1 MSSDFDF
8 GEFLDESNQSE
19 LMILCLDLFGVL
31 AKFQVDHNKLET
43 AKVEILNNQIT
54 KNFEGFR
61 SAISNLSGG
70 DKSSQ
75 INSMKHINLMVD
87 TLVGDSKSTDKF
99 TKIEKVVKES
109 IDGLIKGIASHGDL
123 SKLVQV
129 YNFLP
134 NKKEIATLL
143 GRITDYEL
151 EKDEAMENVKAAL
164 LKDDTEVLLSKI
176 LGDVAEKS
184 ASGFISANITDILQQ
199 RGVDF
204 HIAGLVTKESLEN
217 LSDEQLKNSVL
228 LMVNFS
234 EDIFTS
240 NPEFLENIQSDT
252 HVLTSTSGVD
262 KDTFDML
269 LLLKNERR
277 GDMFDKY
284 PVKVKEYRVFK

>member
-19 LMILCLDLFGVL
+19 LMILCLELFAVL
-31 AKFQVDHNKLET
+31 TKFQVDHNKLET
-43 AKVEILNNQIT
+43 AKVEILNNQLT
-54 KNFEGFR
+54 QNFEGFR

-87 TLVGDSKSTDKF
+87 TLVGDSKSTEKI
-99 TKIEKVVKES
+99 TKIEKDVKES
-109 IDGLIKGIASHGDL
+109 IDRLIKGIDSNGDL
-123 SKLVQV
+123 FKLVQV

-134 NKKEIATLL
+134 NKKEIAILL
-143 GRITDYEL
+143 GRISDYEL
-151 EKDEAMENVKAAL
+151 KDFEMMENVKAAL
-164 LKDDTEVLLSKI
+164 LKDNVEMLLSKI
-176 LGDVAEKS
+176 LAEISDES
-184 ASGFISANITDILQQ
+184 ASGFISDNIADIFQR

-217 LSDEQLKNSVL
+217 LSDEQLKNNVL
-228 LMVNFS
+228 LMVTFS

-252 HVLTSTSGVD
+252 DVLTSTSGED
-262 KDTFDML
+262 EDTFDML

>member
-19 LMILCLDLFGVL
+19 LMILCLELFGVL
-31 AKFQVDHNKLET
+31 TKFQVDPNKLET
-43 AKVEILNNQIT
+43 AKVEILNNQLT
-54 KNFEGFR
+54 RNFEGFR
-61 SAISNLSGG
+61 SAISYLSGG
-70 DKSSQ
+70 DKNSQ

-87 TLVGDSKSTDKF
+87 TLVGDSKSTEKF

-109 IDGLIKGIASHGDL
+109 IDKLIKGIDSNGDL
-123 SKLVQV
+123 FKLVQV

-134 NKKEIATLL
+134 NKKEIAILL
-143 GRITDYEL
+143 GRIADYEL
-151 EKDEAMENVKAAL
+151 KEAKMMEKVKAAL
-164 LKDDTEVLLSKI
+164 LKDDVELLLSKI
-176 LGDVAEKS
+176 LAEIAEES
-184 ASGFISANITDILQQ
+184 ASGFISDNIADIFQR

-217 LSDEQLKNSVL
+217 LSDEQLKNNVL

-252 HVLTSTSGVD
+252 NVLTSTSGVD
-262 KDTFDML
+262 KDSFDML

-277 GDMFDKY
+277 RDMFDKY
-284 PVKVKEYRVFK
+284 QVKVKEYRVFK

>member
-8 GEFLDESNQSE
+8 GEFLDESNQSK

-31 AKFQVDHNKLET
+31 TKLQVDHNKLEA
-43 AKVEILNNQIT
+43 AKIEVLNNELT

-61 SAISNLSGG
+61 SAISYLSDG

-87 TLVGDSKSTDKF
+87 TLVGDAKSTEKYME
-99 TKIEKVVKES
+99 IEKVVNEAV
-109 IDGLIKGIASHGDL
+109 DGLIKHIDSNDDL

-134 NKKEIATLL
+134 YKKEIAILL

-151 EKDEAMENVKAAL
+151 KEVETMENVKAAL
-164 LKDDTEVLLSKI
+164 LEDDVEVLLAKI
-176 LGDVAEKS
+176 LAKIADKS
-184 ASGFISANITDILQQ
+184 ASGFISDNIADIFQQ
-199 RGVDF
+199 RGVNF

-217 LSDEQLKNSVL
+217 LSDEQLKNNVL
-228 LMVNFS
+228 LMLNFS

-240 NPEFLENIQSDT
+240 NPEFLDTIQNDT

-277 GDMFDKY
+277 ENLFDKF
-284 PVKVKEYRVFK
+284 PVKVKEYRVFR

>member
-19 LMILCLDLFGVL
+19 LMILCLELFAVL
-31 AKFQVDHNKLET
+31 TKFQVDHNKLEI
-43 AKVEILNNQIT
+43 AKVEILNNQLT
-54 KNFEGFR
+54 QNFEGFR
-61 SAISNLSGG
+61 SAVSYLSGG
-70 DKSSQ
+70 DKNSQ
-75 INSMKHINLMVD
+75 INAMKHINLMVD
-87 TLVGDSKSTDKF
+87 TLVGDSKSTEKF
-99 TKIEKVVKES
+99 TKIEVVVNES
-109 IDGLIKGIASHGDL
+109 IDGLIRGIDSQGDL

-134 NKKEIATLL
+134 NKKEIAILL
-143 GRITDYEL
+143 GRIADYEL
-151 EKDEAMENVKAAL
+151 KDDEMMENVKAAL
-164 LKDDTEVLLSKI
+164 LRDDAEVLLSKI
-176 LGDVAEKS
+176 LANVAENS
-184 ASGFISANITDILQQ
+184 AAGFISANIIDILQQ
-199 RGVDF
+199 RGVNF

-217 LSDEQLKNSVL
+217 LSDEQLKNNAL
-228 LMVNFS
+228 LLVNFS

-240 NPEFLENIQSDT
+240 NPEFLDAIQSDT

-269 LLLKNERR
+269 LLLKNDGK

>member
-8 GEFLDESNQSE
+8 GEFLDESNQST
-19 LMILCLDLFGVL
+19 LRILCLELFGIL
-31 AKFQVDHNKLET
+31 TKFQVDRDKLEET
-43 AKVEILNNQIT
+43 KVKILNNQLT

-61 SAISNLSGG
+61 SAISYLSGG

-87 TLVGDSKSTDKF
+87 TLVGDAKSTEKYME
-99 TKIEKVVKES
+99 IEKVVIEAV
-109 IDGLIKGIASHGDL
+109 DGLIKRIDSNDDL

-134 NKKEIATLL
+134 YKKEIAILL

-151 EKDEAMENVKAAL
+151 KEVETMENVKAAL
-164 LKDDTEVLLSKI
+164 LKDDVEVQLAKI
-176 LGDVAEKS
+176 LDEIADRS
-184 ASGFISANITDILQQ
+184 ASGFISDNTADIFQQ

-217 LSDEQLKNSVL
+217 LSDEQLKNNVL
-228 LMVNFS
+228 LMLNFC

-240 NPEFLENIQSDT
+240 NPEFLDSIQNDA
-252 HVLTSTSGVD
+252 HVLTSTSGID

-277 GDMFDKY
+277 GNIFDKY
-284 PVKVKEYRVFK
+284 PVKVKEYRAFR

>member
-8 GEFLDESNQSE
+8 GEFLDESNQSK
-19 LMILCLDLFGVL
+19 LMIRCLELFGVL
-31 AKFQVDHNKLET
+31 TKFQVDHNKLEA
-43 AKVEILNNQIT
+43 AKIEVLDNELT
-54 KNFEGFR
+54 KNFEGFK
-61 SAISNLSGG
+61 SAISYLSSG

-87 TLVGDSKSTDKF
+87 TLVGDSKSAEKYME
-99 TKIEKVVKES
+99 IEKVVNEA
-109 IDGLIKGIASHGDL
+109 IDGLIKGIDSNDDL

-134 NKKEIATLL
+134 YKKEIAILL

-151 EKDEAMENVKAAL
+151 KEVETMKNVKAAL
-164 LKDDTEVLLSKI
+164 LNDDVELLLSKI
-176 LGDVAEKS
+176 LAEIADKS
-184 ASGFISANITDILQQ
+184 ASGFISDNVADIFQK

-217 LSDEQLKNSVL
+217 LSEEQLRNNVL
-228 LMVNFS
+228 LMLNFN

-240 NPEFLENIQSDT
+240 NPEFLDAIQNDT

-277 GDMFDKY
+277 KNMFDKY
-284 PVKVKEYRVFK
+284 PVKVTEYRVVR

>member
-19 LMILCLDLFGVL
+19 LMILCLELFAVL
-31 AKFQVDHNKLET
+31 TKFQVDHNKLET
-43 AKVEILNNQIT
+43 AKVKILNNQLT
-54 KNFEGFR
+54 QNFEGFR
-61 SAISNLSGG
+61 SAISYLSGG
-70 DKSSQ
+70 DKNSQ
-75 INSMKHINLMVD
+75 INAMKHINLMVD
-87 TLVGDSKSTDKF
+87 TLVGDSKSTEKF
-99 TKIEKVVKES
+99 TKIEKDVKES
-109 IDGLIKGIASHGDL
+109 IDRLIKGIDSNGDL
-123 SKLVQV
+123 FKLVQV

-134 NKKEIATLL
+134 NKKEIAILL

-151 EKDEAMENVKAAL
+151 KEAKTMEKVKSAL
-164 LKDDTEVLLSKI
+164 LKDDVEVLLSKI
-176 LGDVAEKS
+176 LAEISDES
-184 ASGFISANITDILQQ
+184 ASGFISDNIADIFQR

-217 LSDEQLKNSVL
+217 LSDEQLKNNVL

-252 HVLTSTSGVD
+252 DVLTSTSGED
-262 KDTFDML
+262 EDTFDML

>member
-19 LMILCLDLFGVL
+19 LMILCLELFAVL
-31 AKFQVDHNKLET
+31 TKFQVDHNKLET
-43 AKVEILNNQIT
+43 AKVEILNNQLT
-54 KNFEGFR
+54 QNFEGFR
-61 SAISNLSGG
+61 SAISYLSGG
-70 DKSSQ
+70 DKNSQ
-75 INSMKHINLMVD
+75 INAMKHINLMVD
-87 TLVGDSKSTDKF
+87 TLVGDSKSTEKF
-99 TKIEKVVKES
+99 TEIEKVVNES
-109 IDGLIKGIASHGDL
+109 INGLIKSIDSRGDL
-123 SKLVQV
+123 FKLVQV

-134 NKKEIATLL
+134 NKKEIAILF
-143 GRITDYEL
+143 GRISDYEL
-151 EKDEAMENVKAAL
+151 KDFEMMENVKAAL
-164 LKDDTEVLLSKI
+164 LKDNVEVLLSKI
-176 LGDVAEKS
+176 LAEISDES
-184 ASGFISANITDILQQ
+184 ASGFISDNIADIFQR

-217 LSDEQLKNSVL
+217 LSDEQLKNNVL

-252 HVLTSTSGVD
+252 NVLTSTSGVD
-262 KDTFDML
+262 EDTFDML

>member
-8 GEFLDESNQSE
+8 GEFLDESNQSK

-31 AKFQVDHNKLET
+31 TKFQVDHTKLEA
-43 AKVEILNNQIT
+43 AKIEVLNNELT

-61 SAISNLSGG
+61 SAISHLSGG

-87 TLVGDSKSTDKF
+87 TLVGDSKSTEKF
-99 TKIEKVVKES
+99 TKIETVVNES
-109 IDGLIKGIASHGDL
+109 IDGLIKGIDSHGDL

-134 NKKEIATLL
+134 NKKEIAILL

-151 EKDEAMENVKAAL
+151 KDDEMMENVKAAL
-164 LKDDTEVLLSKI
+164 LKDDAEVLLSKI
-176 LGDVAEKS
+176 LADVAEKS
-184 ASGFISANITDILQQ
+184 AAGFISANIIDILQQ
-199 RGVDF
+199 RGVNF

-217 LSDEQLKNSVL
+217 LSDEQLKNNAL
-228 LMVNFS
+228 LLVNFS

-240 NPEFLENIQSDT
+240 NPEFLDAIQSDT

-277 GDMFDKY
+277 DNMFDKY

>member
-19 LMILCLDLFGVL
+19 LMILCLELFAVL
-31 AKFQVDHNKLET
+31 TKFQVDHTKLET
-43 AKVEILNNQIT
+43 AKVKILNNQLT
-54 KNFEGFR
+54 HNFEGFR
-61 SAISNLSGG
+61 SAISYLSGG
-70 DKSSQ
+70 DKNSQ
-75 INSMKHINLMVD
+75 INAMKHINLMVD
-87 TLVGDSKSTDKF
+87 TLVGDSKSTEKF
-99 TKIEKVVKES
+99 TEIEKVVNES
-109 IDGLIKGIASHGDL
+109 INGLIKSIDSRGDL
-123 SKLVQV
+123 FKLVQV

-134 NKKEIATLL
+134 NKKEIAILL

-151 EKDEAMENVKAAL
+151 KEAKTMEKVKSAL
-164 LKDDTEVLLSKI
+164 LKDDVEVLLSKI
-176 LGDVAEKS
+176 LAEISDES
-184 ASGFISANITDILQQ
+184 ASGFISDNIADIFQR

-217 LSDEQLKNSVL
+217 LSDEQLKNNVL

-252 HVLTSTSGVD
+252 NVLTSTSGVD
-262 KDTFDML
+262 EDTFDML

>member
-31 AKFQVDHNKLET
+31 TKFQVDNNKLEKT
-43 AKVEILNNQIT
+43 KVEILNNQIT

-61 SAISNLSGG
+61 STISNLSGG

-87 TLVGDSKSTDKF
+87 TLVGDSKSTEKF
-99 TKIEKVVKES
+99 TKIETVVNES
-109 IDGLIKGIASHGDL
+109 IDELIKGIDSQGDL

-143 GRITDYEL
+143 GRITDYEQ
-151 EKDEAMENVKAAL
+151 EEDEIIENVKAAL

-184 ASGFISANITDILQQ
+184 ASGFISANITDILQK

-284 PVKVKEYRVFK
+284 PVKVKEFRVFK

>member
-8 GEFLDESNQSE
+8 GEFLDESNQSK

-31 AKFQVDHNKLET
+31 TKLQVDHNKLEA
-43 AKVEILNNQIT
+43 AKIEVLNNELT
-54 KNFEGFR
+54 KNFDGFR
-61 SAISNLSGG
+61 SAISYLSGG

-87 TLVGDSKSTDKF
+87 TLVGDAKSTEKYME
-99 TKIEKVVKES
+99 IEKVVNEAV
-109 IDGLIKGIASHGDL
+109 DGLIKHIDSNDDL

-134 NKKEIATLL
+134 YKKEIAILL

-151 EKDEAMENVKAAL
+151 KEVETMENVKAAL
-164 LKDDTEVLLSKI
+164 LEDDVEVLLAKI
-176 LGDVAEKS
+176 LAEIADKS
-184 ASGFISANITDILQQ
+184 ASGFISDNIADIFQQ
-199 RGVDF
+199 RGVEF
-204 HIAGLVTKESLEN
+204 HIAGLVTKESLGN
-217 LSDEQLKNSVL
+217 LSDEQLKNNVL
-228 LMVNFS
+228 LMINFS

-240 NPEFLENIQSDT
+240 NPEFLDAIQNDT

-277 GDMFDKY
+277 ANMFDKY
-284 PVKVKEYRVFK
+284 PVKVKEYKVFR

>member
-19 LMILCLDLFGVL
+19 LMILCLELFAVL
-31 AKFQVDHNKLET
+31 TKFQVDHNKLET
-43 AKVEILNNQIT
+43 AKVKILNNQLT
-54 KNFEGFR
+54 QNFEGFR
-61 SAISNLSGG
+61 SAISYLSGG
-70 DKSSQ
+70 DKNSQ
-75 INSMKHINLMVD
+75 INAMKHINLMVD
-87 TLVGDSKSTDKF
+87 TLVGDSKSTEKF
-99 TKIEKVVKES
+99 TEIEKVVNES
-109 IDGLIKGIASHGDL
+109 INGLIKSIDSRGDL
-123 SKLVQV
+123 FKLVQV

-134 NKKEIATLL
+134 NKKEIAILL
-143 GRITDYEL
+143 GRISDYEL
-151 EKDEAMENVKAAL
+151 KDFEMMENVKAAL
-164 LKDDTEVLLSKI
+164 LKDNVEVLLSKI
-176 LGDVAEKS
+176 LAEISDES
-184 ASGFISANITDILQQ
+184 ASGFISDNIADIFQR

-217 LSDEQLKNSVL
+217 LSDEQLKNNVL
-228 LMVNFS
+228 LMVTFS

-252 HVLTSTSGVD
+252 NVLTSTSGVD
-262 KDTFDML
+262 EDTFDML

>member
-19 LMILCLDLFGVL
+19 LMILCLELFAVL
-31 AKFQVDHNKLET
+31 TKFQVDHNKLET
-43 AKVEILNNQIT
+43 AKVKILNNQLT
-54 KNFEGFR
+54 QNFEGFR
-61 SAISNLSGG
+61 SAISYLSGG
-70 DKSSQ
+70 DKNSQ
-75 INSMKHINLMVD
+75 INAMKHINLMVD
-87 TLVGDSKSTDKF
+87 TLVGDSKSTEKF
-99 TKIEKVVKES
+99 TEIEKVVNES
-109 IDGLIKGIASHGDL
+109 INGLIKSIDSRGDL
-123 SKLVQV
+123 FKLVQV

-134 NKKEIATLL
+134 NKKEIAILL

-151 EKDEAMENVKAAL
+151 KEAKTMEKVKSAL
-164 LKDDTEVLLSKI
+164 LKDDVEVLLSKI
-176 LGDVAEKS
+176 LAEISDES
-184 ASGFISANITDILQQ
+184 ASGFISDNIADIFQR

-217 LSDEQLKNSVL
+217 LSDEQLKNNVL
-228 LMVNFS
+228 LMVTFS

-252 HVLTSTSGVD
+252 DVLTSTSGED
-262 KDTFDML
+262 EDTFDML
-269 LLLKNERR
+269 LLLKNEKR

>member
-8 GEFLDESNQSE
+8 GEFLDESNQSK

-31 AKFQVDHNKLET
+31 TKLQVDHNKLEA
-43 AKVEILNNQIT
+43 AKIEVLNNELT

-61 SAISNLSGG
+61 SAISYLSDG

-87 TLVGDSKSTDKF
+87 TLVGDAKSTEKYME
-99 TKIEKVVKES
+99 IEKVVNEAV
-109 IDGLIKGIASHGDL
+109 DGLIKHIDSNDDL

-134 NKKEIATLL
+134 YKKEIAILL

-151 EKDEAMENVKAAL
+151 KEVETMENVKAAL
-164 LKDDTEVLLSKI
+164 LEDDVEVLLAKI
-176 LGDVAEKS
+176 LAKIADKS
-184 ASGFISANITDILQQ
+184 ASGFISDNIADIFQQ

-217 LSDEQLKNSVL
+217 LSDEQLKNNVL
-228 LMVNFS
+228 LMLNFS

-240 NPEFLENIQSDT
+240 NPEFLDTIQNDT

-277 GDMFDKY
+277 ENLFDKF
-284 PVKVKEYRVFK
+284 PVKVKEYRVFR

>member
-8 GEFLDESNQSE
+8 GEFLDESNQSD
-19 LMILCLDLFGVL
+19 LMILCLDLFGIL
-31 AKFQVDHNKLET
+31 TKFQVDHNKLEAT
-43 AKVEILNNQIT
+43 KIEILNNQLT

-70 DKSSQ
+70 DKNSQ

-87 TLVGDSKSTDKF
+87 TLVGDSKSTEKI
-99 TKIEKVVKES
+99 TKIEKDVKES
-109 IDGLIKGIASHGDL
+109 IDRLIKGIDSNGDL
-123 SKLVQV
+123 FKLVQV

-134 NKKEIATLL
+134 NKKEIAILL

-151 EKDEAMENVKAAL
+151 KEAKTMEKVKSAL
-164 LKDDTEVLLSKI
+164 LKDDVEVLLSKI
-176 LGDVAEKS
+176 LAEISDES
-184 ASGFISANITDILQQ
+184 ASGFISDNIADIFQR

-217 LSDEQLKNSVL
+217 LSDEQLKNNVL

-252 HVLTSTSGVD
+252 NVLTSTSGVD
-262 KDTFDML
+262 EDTFDML
-269 LLLKNERR
+269 LLLKNEKR

>member
-8 GEFLDESNQSE
+8 GEFLDESNQSK
-19 LMILCLDLFGVL
+19 LMILCLDLFGVITKL
-31 AKFQVDHNKLET
+31 QVDHNKLES
-43 AKVEILNNQIT
+43 AKIEVLNNELT

-61 SAISNLSGG
+61 SAISYLSGG
-70 DKSSQ
+70 DRSSQ

-87 TLVGDSKSTDKF
+87 TLVGDAKSTEKYME
-99 TKIEKVVKES
+99 IEKVVIEAV
-109 IDGLIKGIASHGDL
+109 DGLIKRIDSNDDL

-134 NKKEIATLL
+134 YKKEIAILL

-151 EKDEAMENVKAAL
+151 KEVETMENVKAAL
-164 LKDDTEVLLSKI
+164 LEDDVEVLLAKI
-176 LGDVAEKS
+176 LAKIADKS
-184 ASGFISANITDILQQ
+184 ASGFISDNIADIFQQ
-199 RGVDF
+199 RGVEF
-204 HIAGLVTKESLEN
+204 HIAGLVTKESLGN
-217 LSDEQLKNSVL
+217 LSDEQLKNNVL
-228 LMVNFS
+228 LMLNFC

-240 NPEFLENIQSDT
+240 NPEFLDSIQNDT

-277 GDMFDKY
+277 ANMFDKY
-284 PVKVKEYRVFK
+284 PVKVKEYKVFR

>member
-19 LMILCLDLFGVL
+19 LMILCLDLFGIL
-31 AKFQVDHNKLET
+31 TKFQVDHNKLEAT
-43 AKVEILNNQIT
+43 KIEILNNQLT

-70 DKSSQ
+70 DKNSQ

-87 TLVGDSKSTDKF
+87 TLVGDSKSTEKI
-99 TKIEKVVKES
+99 TKIEKDVKES
-109 IDGLIKGIASHGDL
+109 IDRLIKGIDSNGDL
-123 SKLVQV
+123 FKLVQV

-134 NKKEIATLL
+134 NKKEIAILL

-151 EKDEAMENVKAAL
+151 KEAKTMEKVKSAL
-164 LKDDTEVLLSKI
+164 LKDDVEVLLSKI
-176 LGDVAEKS
+176 LAEISDES
-184 ASGFISANITDILQQ
+184 ASGFISDNIADIFQR

-217 LSDEQLKNSVL
+217 LSDEQLKNNVL

-252 HVLTSTSGVD
+252 NVLTSTSGVD
-262 KDTFDML
+262 EDTFDML

>member
-8 GEFLDESNQSE
+8 GEFLDDSNQSK

-31 AKFQVDHNKLET
+31 TKFQVDHNKLEA
-43 AKVEILNNQIT
+43 AKTEVLNNQLT
-54 KNFEGFR
+54 KNFEGFK
-61 SAISNLSGG
+61 STISYLSGG

-87 TLVGDSKSTDKF
+87 TLVGDSKSTEKF
-99 TKIEKVVKES
+99 MEIEKVVKEE
-109 IDGLIKGIASHGDL
+109 IDELIKRIDTNDDL

-134 NKKEIATLL
+134 YKKEIAILL

-151 EKDEAMENVKAAL
+151 KEVETMENVKAAL
-164 LKDDTEVLLSKI
+164 LKDDVEVLLSKI
-176 LGDVAEKS
+176 LAEIADKS
-184 ASGFISANITDILQQ
+184 ASGFISDNIADIFQK
-199 RGVDF
+199 RGVNF

-217 LSDEQLKNSVL
+217 LSDEQLKNNVL
-228 LMVNFS
+228 LMLNFS
-234 EDIFTS
+234 EDIFKS
-240 NPEFLENIQSDT
+240 NPEFLDAIQNDT

-277 GDMFDKY
+277 GNLFDKY
-284 PVKVKEYRVFK
+284 PVKVKEYRVFR

>member
-19 LMILCLDLFGVL
+19 LMILCLDLFGIL
-31 AKFQVDHNKLET
+31 TKFQIDHNKLEAT
-43 AKVEILNNQIT
+43 KIEILNNQLT
-54 KNFEGFR
+54 QNFEGFR

-70 DKSSQ
+70 DKNSQ

-87 TLVGDSKSTDKF
+87 TLVGDSKSTEKI
-99 TKIEKVVKES
+99 TKIEKDVKES
-109 IDGLIKGIASHGDL
+109 IDRLIKGIDSNGDL
-123 SKLVQV
+123 FKLVQV

-134 NKKEIATLL
+134 NKKEIAILL
-143 GRITDYEL
+143 GRISDYEL
-151 EKDEAMENVKAAL
+151 KDFEMMENVKAAL
-164 LKDDTEVLLSKI
+164 LKDNVEVLLSKI
-176 LGDVAEKS
+176 LAEISDES
-184 ASGFISANITDILQQ
+184 ASGFISDNIADIFQR

-217 LSDEQLKNSVL
+217 LSDEQLKNNVL

-252 HVLTSTSGVD
+252 DVLTSTSGED
-262 KDTFDML
+262 EDTFDML
-269 LLLKNERR
+269 LLLKNEKR

>member
-1 MSSDFDF
+1 
-8 GEFLDESNQSE
+8 
-19 LMILCLDLFGVL
+19 
-31 AKFQVDHNKLET
+31 
-43 AKVEILNNQIT
+43 
-54 KNFEGFR
+54 
-61 SAISNLSGG
+61 
-70 DKSSQ
+70 
-75 INSMKHINLMVD
+75 MVD
-87 TLVGDSKSTDKF
+87 TLVGDSKSTEKF
-99 TKIEKVVKES
+99 TKIEKAIKES
-109 IDGLIKGIASHGDL
+109 IDKLIKGIDSNGDL
-123 SKLVQV
+123 FKLVQV

-134 NKKEIATLL
+134 NKKEIAILL
-143 GRITDYEL
+143 GRITDYEQ
-151 EKDEAMENVKAAL
+151 EEDEIIENVKAAL

-284 PVKVKEYRVFK
+284 PVEVKEFRVFK

>member
-19 LMILCLDLFGVL
+19 LMILCLDLFGVFTKL
-31 AKFQVDHNKLET
+31 QVDNNKLEKT
-43 AKVEILNNQIT
+43 KVEILNNQIA

-61 SAISNLSGG
+61 STISNLSGG

-87 TLVGDSKSTDKF
+87 TLVGDSKSTEKF
-99 TKIEKVVKES
+99 TKIETVVNES
-109 IDGLIKGIASHGDL
+109 IDGLIKGIDSHGDL
-123 SKLVQV
+123 SKLAQV

-134 NKKEIATLL
+134 NKKEIAILL

-151 EKDEAMENVKAAL
+151 EEDETMEKVKAAL
-164 LKDDTEVLLSKI
+164 LKDDVEVLLSKI
-176 LGDVAEKS
+176 LAEIADES
-184 ASGFISANITDILQQ
+184 ASGFISDNTADIFQR

-217 LSDEQLKNSVL
+217 LSDEQLKNNVL
-228 LMVNFS
+228 LMLNFS

-252 HVLTSTSGVD
+252 NVLTSNSGVD

-269 LLLKNERR
+269 LLLKNERT

>member
-1 MSSDFDF
+1 M
-8 GEFLDESNQSE
+8 
-19 LMILCLDLFGVL
+19 
-31 AKFQVDHNKLET
+31 
-43 AKVEILNNQIT
+43 
-54 KNFEGFR
+54 
-61 SAISNLSGG
+61 
-70 DKSSQ
+70 
-75 INSMKHINLMVD
+75 
-87 TLVGDSKSTDKF
+87 
-99 TKIEKVVKES
+99 
-109 IDGLIKGIASHGDL
+109 
-123 SKLVQV
+123 
-129 YNFLP
+129 
-134 NKKEIATLL
+134 
-143 GRITDYEL
+143 GRITDYER
-151 EKDEAMENVKAAL
+151 EEDEIIENVKAAL

-217 LSDEQLKNSVL
+217 LSDEQLKTNVL

>member
-19 LMILCLDLFGVL
+19 LMILCLDLFGIL
-31 AKFQVDHNKLET
+31 TKFQVDHNKLEAT
-43 AKVEILNNQIT
+43 KIEILNNQLT
-54 KNFEGFR
+54 QNFEGFR

-70 DKSSQ
+70 DKNSQ
-75 INSMKHINLMVD
+75 INAMKHINLMVD
-87 TLVGDSKSTDKF
+87 TLVGDSKSTEKF
-99 TKIEKVVKES
+99 TEIEKVVNES
-109 IDGLIKGIASHGDL
+109 INGLIKSIDSRGDL
-123 SKLVQV
+123 FKLVQV

-134 NKKEIATLL
+134 NKKEIAILL
-143 GRITDYEL
+143 GRISDYEL
-151 EKDEAMENVKAAL
+151 KDFEMMENVKAAL
-164 LKDDTEVLLSKI
+164 LKDNVEVLLSKI
-176 LGDVAEKS
+176 LAEISDES
-184 ASGFISANITDILQQ
+184 ASGFISDNIADIFQR

-217 LSDEQLKNSVL
+217 LSDEQLKNNVL
-228 LMVNFS
+228 LMVTFS

-252 HVLTSTSGVD
+252 DVLTSTSGED
-262 KDTFDML
+262 EDTFDML
-269 LLLKNERR
+269 LLLKNEKR